1 MQGFDRTTPERRRA
15 RVIELVRAHPDRVA
29 IVVLAL
35 LPFVLFAPAL
45 LPGRA
50 LAPVDQLFLV
60 APWSAIAPGPPDA
73 NPALADVAQVFH
85 PWALYTARE
94 VRAGRLPL
102 WNPYAYAGVPFLSN
116 PQTALFSP
124 LTWLGWALPATLA
137 LTLPQIAKLAVA
149 GPAMYW
155 FLRTLAVVPLP
166 AFIGGAGFMLS
177 TTLVAWLPWTY
188 STTMVFLPILFGL
201 VERLAQGPDRRLVAL
216 LALAIGAD
224 GLAGYPPSA
233 FHGLLATGAW
243 ALARAPWHAR
253 PLGYFAALAA
263 AAGLGGALVAVQ
275 ALPAVD
281 YVRESAVYFYRNQW
295 TPPLAPEPR
304 AAITAL
310 MPHFFG
316 AGVRTWSG
324 WQFGITATYVGLVL
338 LLGLPLA
345 ALAWR
350 RAGTR
355 PLFTMAV
362 LVAAI
367 HYGASGIEVL
377 ADAPGMALVNKLRLM
392 PLLVFPLCA
401 LGALGLDVAARAREA
416 PVRSVTVV
424 RAWFVALVVLGLA
437 AVALAA
443 GQTAAAAVRP
453 SLTTQFLAFLVALT
467 VGALLLL
474 RWLLDG
480 RARWGVALA
489 VVQVLTL
496 APVAATYLPV
506 RDARWLYPTPPAVAW
521 LQQHAAGERAV
532 MADHVGFLYG
542 VRQASGYDGLT
553 PRRIEQVAGP
563 IGSGNARLAGYRE
576 NVAALHG
583 SEPLAPLSVLF
594 SPARDL
600 LGLRWIVLPA
610 RAEAPAPGLRLAY
623 DGADARIFENPG
635 ALPRAFVARRARCVD
650 DRAALALVRARTVD
664 LGAEVLLADC
674 PGPPASGPEAQT
686 VAARID
692 VDEPERIVVTAS
704 TDAAAWLVLTDT
716 WFPGWQ
722 ARVDGAHVPIAR
734 ANHAFRAV
742 ALPPGNHRVE
752 FTFRPR
758 GLVPGA
764 GITLAAGG
772 VLLAL
777 LFRRPRLAASA
788 VAGVLLSMGATAQ
801 ASLPPAPFTL
811 SVSPDYVAAGNTA
824 TVTVTPRPHAS
835 GQWDVYVV
843 WLYSDRAAFL
853 GPDGLWRPRPV
864 PLRTRLAAGQSAHTT
879 WRHPGP
885 PGPATLALLTVDPG
899 GDPMQRLDWRFRP
912 SLASVRVGAPPAPLR
927 LPGLTLAGLALA
939 SVIAVALV
947 LTPSLTEGPRHGP
960 PDPPALGGAP
970 AGPGRPSG

>member
-1 MQGFDRTTPERRRA
+1 MQGLEEAARGRRFVRIVEVARA
-15 RVIELVRAHPDRVA
+15 RPDRVA
-29 IVVLAL
+29 ILLLAL
-35 LPFVLFAPAL
+35 LPFVVFAPAL
-45 LPGRA
+45 RPGRA
-50 LAPVDQLFLV
+50 LAPVDQLFMV

-124 LTWLGWALPATLA
+124 LTWLGWMLPATLA
-137 LTLPQIAKLAVA
+137 LTLPQIVKLALA

-166 AFIGGAGFMLS
+166 AFIGAAGFMLS
-177 TTLVAWLPWTY
+177 TTMIAWLPWTY
-188 STTMVFLPILFGL
+188 STTMVLLPILFGL

-243 ALARAPWHAR
+243 ALARAPWRTR
-253 PLGYFAALAA
+253 PLEYFAALAA

-281 YVRESAVYFYRNQW
+281 YLRESAVYFYRNQW
-295 TPPLAPEPR
+295 TPPLTPEPR

-316 AGVRTWSG
+316 AGARTWSG

-338 LLGLPLA
+338 LLGVPLA

-350 RAGTR
+350 HAGTR
-355 PLFTMAV
+355 PLAAMAA

-367 HYGASGIEVL
+367 HYGASGVEAL

-392 PLLVFPLCA
+392 PLFVFPLCA

-416 PVRSVTVV
+416 PAARSVAVV
-424 RAWFVALVVLGLA
+424 RAWFIALVVIGLGAVALVSGEV
-437 AVALAA
+437 
-443 GQTAAAAVRP
+443 AAAAVRP
-453 SLTTQFLAFLVALT
+453 SLTTQFLAFLVGLT
-467 VGALLLL
+467 AAALLLL
-474 RWLLDG
+474 GWLRDG

-489 VVQVLTL
+489 AVQVLTL
-496 APVAATYLPV
+496 VPVAATYLPV
-506 RDARWLYPTPPAVAW
+506 RDSRWLYPTPPAVGW
-521 LQQHAAGERAV
+521 LQQHAAGARAV

-563 IGSGNARLAGYRE
+563 IGSGNARLAGYQE

-610 RAEAPAPGLRLAY
+610 RAGAPAPGLRLAY
-623 DGADARIFENPG
+623 DGADARIFENPA

-650 DRAALALVRARTVD
+650 DRAALALLRSRTVD

-674 PGPPASGPEAQT
+674 PGPLAGGAEAQA

-692 VDEPERIVVTAS
+692 VDEPERVVVTAS

-722 ARVDGAHVPIAR
+722 ARLDGAEVPIAR

-742 ALPPGNHRVE
+742 ALPPGSHRVE
-752 FTFRPR
+752 FTFLPR

-772 VLLAL
+772 VLLGL
-777 LFRRPRLAASA
+777 LFRRPRVAAA
-788 VAGVLLSMGATAQ
+788 VVAGVLLGAGA
-801 ASLPPAPFTL
+801 AAEARLPAAPFEL
-811 SVSPDYVAAGNTA
+811 SVSPDYVASGNTP

-864 PLRTRLAAGQSAHTT
+864 PLRTRLATGQSASTT
-879 WRHPGP
+879 WKQPGP

-912 SLASVRVGAPPAPLR
+912 SLAAVRIGAPPAPLR
-927 LPGLTLAGLALA
+927 LQGLTLAGLALA
-939 SVIAVALV
+939 GVVAVALV
-947 LTPSLTEGPRHGP
+947 LTASSPGQAPHAAHS
-960 PDPPALGGAP
+960 PPALGGAP
-970 AGPGRPSG
+970 AEPGRPS